1 MATQFQSSTANRHW
15 RWFTNHAA
23 TWLAVGSTILVVA
36 PLVAI
41 FLDLVY
47 KGASSLNWDFFT
59 KLPVPPG
66 ESGGGMANA
75 IVGSI
80 VVLSLASLMGIPVGI
95 AGGIYL
101 SEFGRGTKLSTVVRF
116 TADILNGVPSIVMG
130 IAIYGLIVAPT
141 KTFSALA

>member
-1 MATQFQSSTANRHW
+1 MATQFNRAPQIDTGDGLPITRQRGWRSAVRSWSSQ
-15 RWFTNHAA
+15 
-23 TWLAVGSTILVVA
+23 

-95 AGGIYL
+95 AAGSISPSL
-101 SEFGRGTKLSTVVRF
+101 
-116 TADILNGVPSIVMG
+116 AAVPSCRPWSV
-130 IAIYGLIVAPT
+130 LRRT
-141 KTFSALA
+141 S